1 MPERHLQGKAY
12 SRYGGTRGATLS
24 EQIMSDTLQVLLD
37 SGALY
42 LVFGA
47 VICIVLGIGA
57 VWRLF
62 KGANKIKN
70 PE

>member
-1 MPERHLQGKAY
+1 
-12 SRYGGTRGATLS
+12 
-24 EQIMSDTLQVLLD
+24 MSDTLQVLLD

-47 VICIVLGIGA
+47 LICIVLGIGA
-57 VWRLF
+57 IWRLF